1 MFLDWIMLAIFGVCV
16 VICAVII
23 WRKLPTLAS
32 IRIGSIPKHQQAA
45 QKKALLD
52 KRLQT
57 KLGDFETALA
67 KLFKIGFFKIKTLLG
82 RLIGHLKILEKQ
94 YHRKVISQQA
104 IENPDTLRS
113 QMVGALNQ
121 AQNALAQGDLNKAEQ
136 LFIDVITMDAKNLD
150 AYIGLADVAMAKE
163 NYANAKEALNYI
175 LKLQQD
181 SDAAY
186 SRLGKI
192 ATNEGNLSE
201 AEADYLKSVS
211 LNASTAGTH
220 FSLGEIE
227 ENLGNTGK
235 AEKAFVEAVKLEPA
249 NPKYLDG
256 LIQFAIRQ
264 KNTVLAKKTLDQLK
278 EANPDNQK
286 LSEFTEA
293 IKKLK

>member
-1 MFLDWIMLAIFGVCV
+1 MLLDWIMLAIFGICV

-32 IRIGSIPKHQQAA
+32 IRIDSIPKHQQAV

-57 KLGDFETALA
+57 KLGDFETAVG
-67 KLFKIGFFKIKTLLG
+67 KLFKIGFYKIKTLAG
-82 RLIGHLKILEKQ
+82 RLISHLKILEKQ

-113 QMVGALNQ
+113 KMVGTLNE
-121 AQNALAQGDLNKAEQ
+121 AQNALTQGDLNKAEQ
-136 LFIDVITMDAKNLD
+136 LFIDVISMDAKNLD
-150 AYIGLADVAMAKE
+150 AYIGLADVAIAKKAF
-163 NYANAKEALNYI
+163 ANAKEALNYV

-181 SDAAY
+181 RDAAY
-186 SRLGKI
+186 TRLGRI
-192 ATNEGNLSE
+192 ATDEGNLSE

-211 LNASTAGTH
+211 LNASTASTQ

-227 ENLGNTGK
+227 EKLGIIEK

-264 KNTVLAKKTLDQLK
+264 KNIILAKKTLDQLK
-278 EANPDNQK
+278 EANSDNQK
-286 LSEFTEA
+286 LSELADA
-293 IKKLK
+293 IKNLK